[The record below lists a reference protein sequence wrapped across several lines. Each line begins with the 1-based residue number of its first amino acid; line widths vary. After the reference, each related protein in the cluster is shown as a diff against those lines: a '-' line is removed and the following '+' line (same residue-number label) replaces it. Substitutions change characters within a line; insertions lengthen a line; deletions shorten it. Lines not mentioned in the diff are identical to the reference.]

1 VYPMR
6 INERNLRRLQ
16 KQRHLYDIQAMIL
29 ANPLFKNLSKR
40 EQKKLQKLIYKAEMA
55 EMFIRDRNV
64 IRVNQS
70 FDQIVRGVTDMLNDM
85 MEDQEEEERRRREDG
100 DDF

>member
-1 VYPMR
+1 M
-6 INERNLRRLQ
+6 
-16 KQRHLYDIQAMIL
+16 YDIHMMIL
-29 ANPLFKNLSKR
+29 SNPLFKNLGKR

-64 IRVNQS
+64 VRINQS
-70 FDQIVRGVTDMLNDM
+70 FDQIVEDVTNVLNDM
-85 MEDQEEEERRRREDG
+85 MEDQDERERRRREDE

>member
-1 VYPMR
+1 M
-6 INERNLRRLQ
+6 
-16 KQRHLYDIQAMIL
+16 YDIHMMIL
-29 ANPLFKNLSKR
+29 SNPLFKNLGKR

-64 IRVNQS
+64 VRINQS
-70 FDQIVRGVTDMLNDM
+70 FDQIVEDVTNVLN
-85 MEDQEEEERRRREDG
+85 ERERRRREDE